1 MKIEKFCP
9 SVVQCIMMQSSG
21 FLPLSSLHRTVIA
34 SWESIF
40 FFFEIFQNPF
50 EKLCPSV
57 PWGSP
62 VRHFWVIFALLDFW
76 VELGFRG
83 RFLTVGPGSRLLGH
97 PTGGG
102 SILIASYRT
111 PPYKTVS
118 DSIFDLRVDFRVSGR
133 SSVVGPKSS
142 ITGPPEIFS

>member
-1 MKIEKFCP
+1 MHADAEFRISFFI
-9 SVVQCIMMQSSG
+9 SLASG
-21 FLPLSSLHRTVIA
+21 CDA

-50 EKLCPSV
+50 EKFCPSV

-76 VELGFRG
+76 VELGFQG
-83 RFLTVGPGSRLLGH
+83 RFLTVRPGSRLLGH

-118 DSIFDLRVDFRVSGR
+118 DSIFDSRVDFRISGR
-133 SSVVGPKSS
+133 SSVVGPESLT
-142 ITGPPEIFS
+142 IGLPETFPWMISCPMTFI